1 MVMSPFLSKED
12 KEIMSKILTVGEPMA
27 LFVAKQEGV
36 LEEVKEFS
44 RFVAGAEVNFSIGM
58 SRLGHSVTYITQLG
72 NDPFGKYIEKFLQQ
86 NGLDTRYAAY
96 APGYVTGMQWKQK
109 VSSGDPEVFS
119 ARKNS
124 AASHMNL
131 ETIANLNWD
140 GFDHI
145 HLTGI
150 PPALSAGCRE
160 MVYELVKQARA
171 RGVQISYDPN
181 LRPGLW
187 ADKQEM
193 VQVINDLAC
202 RADIVLPGISE
213 AKLLTGKEGV
223 HEIAEYYHA
232 AGVKTVVIKLGA
244 KGAFTSSEGE
254 QFYTEGFPVNEVVDT
269 VGAGD
274 GFAVGVVSGILEGLP
289 LKEAVSRGAAIG
301 ALAVMSP
308 GDNDGLPDRD
318 GLEKYMKQSL
328 TTR

>member
-1 MVMSPFLSKED
+1 MSR
-12 KEIMSKILTVGEPMA
+12 IMTVGEPMA
-27 LFVAKQEGV
+27 LFVANQEGS
-36 LEEVKEFS
+36 LEKVEQFD

-58 SRLGHSVTYITQLG
+58 SRLGHEVTYITQLG
-72 NDPFGKYIEKFLQQ
+72 MDPFGKNIETFLRQ
-86 NGLDTRYAAY
+86 NAIDTT
-96 APGYVTGMQWKQK
+96 YVTYNANYLTGMQWKEK
-109 VSSGDPEVFS
+109 VVSGDPEVFS

-124 AASHMNL
+124 AASHMDV
-131 ETIANLNWD
+131 ETIAHLNWD

-160 MVYELVKQARA
+160 MVYELMKVARE

-193 VQVINDLAC
+193 VQIINDLAC
-202 RADIVLPGISE
+202 RADIVLPGIE
-213 AKLLTGKEGV
+213 EGKLLTGKEDV
-223 HEIAEYYHA
+223 HEIAAYYHA

-244 KGAFTSSEGE
+244 AGAFTSSQGE
-254 QFYTEGFPVNEVVDT
+254 QFYTEGFPVKKVVDT

-289 LKEAVSRGAAIG
+289 LKEAVKRGTAIG

-308 GDNDGLPDRD
+308 GDNDGLPNRANLEVFIEES
-318 GLEKYMKQSL
+318 LEK
-328 TTR
+328 R

>member
-1 MVMSPFLSKED
+1 MSR
-12 KEIMSKILTVGEPMA
+12 IITVGEPMA
-27 LFVAKQEGV
+27 LFVAEQEGS
-36 LEEVKEFS
+36 LENAERFD

-58 SRLGHSVTYITQLG
+58 SRLGHPVTYITKLG
-72 NDPFGKYIEKFLQQ
+72 MDPFGKNIEKFLQQ
-86 NGLDTRYAAY
+86 NAIDTT
-96 APGYVTGMQWKQK
+96 YVTYDTNYLTGMQWKEK
-109 VSSGDPEVFS
+109 VVSGDPEVFS

-124 AASHMNL
+124 AASHMDL
-131 ETIANLNWD
+131 ETIANFNWE

-160 MVYELVKQARA
+160 MVYELLKEARV

-187 ADKQEM
+187 TDKQEM
-193 VQVINDLAC
+193 AQVINDLAC
-202 RADIVLPGISE
+202 RADIVLPGIE
-213 AKLLTGKEGV
+213 EGKLLTGKQDV
-223 HEIAEYYHA
+223 QEIAAYYHA

-254 QFYTEGFPVNEVVDT
+254 QFYTEGFHVDKVVDT

-274 GFAVGVVSGILEGLP
+274 GFAVGVVSGILEGLAI
-289 LKEAVSRGAAIG
+289 KEAVKRGAAIG

-308 GDNDGLPDRD
+308 GDNDGLPDRHRLNAFIED
-318 GLEKYMKQSL
+318 SL
-328 TTR
+328 VKP

>member
-1 MVMSPFLSKED
+1 MSR
-12 KEIMSKILTVGEPMA
+12 IITVGEPMA
-27 LFVAKQEGV
+27 LFVADQEGA
-36 LEEVKEFS
+36 LENVNTFD

-58 SRLGHSVTYITQLG
+58 SRLGHTVTYITKLG
-72 NDPFGKYIEKFLQQ
+72 RDPFGKNIEKFLQS
-86 NGLDTRYAAY
+86 NAIDTS
-96 APGYVTGMQWKQK
+96 YVTYDSNFLTGMQWKQK
-109 VSSGDPEVFS
+109 VESGDPEVFS

-124 AASHMNL
+124 AASHMDL

-150 PPALSAGCRE
+150 PPALTAGCRE
-160 MVYELVKQARA
+160 MVYELMKEARA

-187 ADKQEM
+187 PDKQEM
-193 VQVINDLAC
+193 AHVINDLAC
-202 RADIVLPGISE
+202 HADIVLPGIEE
-213 AKLLTGKEGV
+213 AKLITGCEGV
-223 HEIAEYYHA
+223 HEIAAYYHA

-254 QFYTEGFPVNEVVDT
+254 QFYTEGFHVEKVVDT

-274 GFAVGVVSGILEGLP
+274 GFAVGVVSGILEALSI
-289 LKEAVSRGAAIG
+289 KDAVKRGAAIG

-308 GDNDGLPDRD
+308 GDNDGLPDRES
-318 GLEKYMKQSL
+318 LEGYMKGL
-328 TTR
+328 LVEL

>member
-1 MVMSPFLSKED
+1 MSR
-12 KEIMSKILTVGEPMA
+12 IMTVGEPMA
-27 LFVAKQEGV
+27 LFVADQEGS
-36 LEEVKEFS
+36 LETVDRFD

-58 SRLGHSVTYITQLG
+58 SRLGHEVTYITQLG
-72 NDPFGKYIEKFLQQ
+72 LDPFGKNIETFLKQ
-86 NGLDTRYAAY
+86 NAIDTK
-96 APGYVTGMQWKQK
+96 YVTYHADYLTGMQWKEK
-109 VSSGDPEVFS
+109 VVSGDPEVFS

-131 ETIANLNWD
+131 ETIAHLNWD

-160 MVYELVKQARA
+160 MVYELLKVARE

-193 VQVINDLAC
+193 VRVINDLAC
-202 RADIVLPGISE
+202 RSDIVLPGIE
-213 AKLLTGKEGV
+213 EGKLLTGKEDV
-223 HEIAEYYHA
+223 HEIAAYYHA

-244 KGAFTSSEGE
+244 AGAFTSSQGE
-254 QFYTEGFPVNEVVDT
+254 QFYTEGFPVKKVVDT

-274 GFAVGVVSGILEGLP
+274 GFAVGVVSGILECLP
-289 LKEAVSRGAAIG
+289 LKEAVKRGAAIG

-308 GDNDGLPDRD
+308 GDNDGLPNRD
-318 GLEKYMKQSL
+318 NLEAFIEESLEKL
-328 TTR
+328 